1 MKNEIIKV
9 DGMKCHHCEAS
20 VENEIKQLAGVANVK
35 ANHVEGNVNVEYDDN
50 ILQLSSI
57 YDAVENSGYE
67 VVL

>member
-9 DGMKCHHCEAS
+9 DGMKCHHCEAN
-20 VENEIKQLAGVANVK
+20 VENEIKQIPGVANVK

-57 YDAVENSGYE
+57 YNAVENSGYE
-67 VVL
+67 VLL